1 MSTTKP
7 SAPAGGFAASDLPAA
22 APAGDQAPVR
32 VPVIGL
38 AHGSRHP
45 EGTRSIEQLMTAVQ
59 RTGGVP
65 AEPAFLDLAEPD
77 LTAVVRRLGAAGHR
91 RAVVVPLLFT
101 SAFHATVDVPEAV
114 QEAAAE
120 VGLELVVT
128 DILGTGP
135 EVEEIVGAS
144 MAAAGVAPETSV
156 LLFAVGSSQ
165 PAANDA
171 VHDLAARL
179 DAGRP
184 GRVRAAF
191 GTADPRPAAVLPEL
205 GDDVAV
211 VPLFLAPGLLLRAVT
226 ETAAARGWTVA
237 PPLGDLAAPLVL
249 RRWAAAASS
258 EPA

>member
-1 MSTTKP
+1 M
-7 SAPAGGFAASDLPAA
+7 
-22 APAGDQAPVR
+22 
-32 VPVIGL
+32 L
-38 AHGSRHP
+38 AVSR
-45 EGTRSIEQLMTAVQ
+45 S
-59 RTGGVP
+59 GGVL

-77 LTAVVRRLGAAGHR
+77 LTTVVRRLAAAGHR

-135 EVEEIVGAS
+135 EVEELVGAS
-144 MAAAGVAPETSV
+144 MAAAGVAAETSV

-165 PAANDA
+165 SAANDA

-179 DAGRP
+179 DDGRP
-184 GRVRAAF
+184 GPVRAAF
-191 GTADPRPAAVLPEL
+191 GTADPRPAVVLSEL
-205 GDDVAV
+205 GDTVAV
-211 VPLFLAPGLLLRAVT
+211 VPLFLAPGLLLRSVT
-226 ETAAARGWTVA
+226 ETATAHGWTVA

-249 RRWAAAASS
+249 RRWAAAVSF